1 MTKQRITLISL
12 VGFLVFGLLTGG
24 QILYKK
30 NWLDASILQ
39 QSQEI
44 PGVLS
49 AKIVEV
55 NGQQELDIETGEI
68 TDLPKTSMMLEEL
81 AGKMPI
87 RYMDQRNDEL
97 EQTLKQMQ
105 FSLQE
110 SIVQGNFTEM
120 ERNLKDIADNAGV
133 QINLDIDSNNIY
145 LALNKGEAQL
155 VVVLERNGQANFLTS
170 EKVNK
175 EVKN

>member
-30 NWLDASILQ
+30 NWLDASVLQ

-44 PGVLS
+44 SGVLS

-55 NGQQELDIETGEI
+55 NGQQELDVETGKI
-68 TDLPKTSMMLEEL
+68 TDLPKTSMMLEKL

-87 RYMDQRNDEL
+87 RYLDQRNDEL
-97 EQTLKQMQ
+97 EQVLKEMQ

-120 ERNLKDIADNAGV
+120 ERNVKDIANNMGV
-133 QINLDIDSNNIY
+133 QLDLNMDSNNIY
-145 LALNKGEAQL
+145 LVLNKGKAQL
-155 VVVLERNGQANFLTS
+155 VAVLERNGQAKFLTS
-170 EKVNK
+170 EKVR
-175 EVKN
+175 

>member
-12 VGFLVFGLLTGG
+12 VAFLVFGLLMGG

-30 NWLDASILQ
+30 NWLDASLLKH
-39 QSQEI
+39 SQEI
-44 PGVLS
+44 SGVLS

-55 NGQQELDIETGEI
+55 NGRQELDVETGKI
-68 TDLPKTSMMLEEL
+68 TDLPETSMLLEKL

-87 RYMDQRNDEL
+87 RFLDQRNDEL
-97 EQTLKQMQ
+97 EQILKEMQ

-120 ERNLKDIADNAGV
+120 ERNVKSIAENSGV
-133 QINLDIDSNNIY
+133 QIDLNMDSDNIY
-145 LALNKGEAQL
+145 LVLNQGEAQL
-155 VVVLERNGQANFLTS
+155 VAILERNGQTEFLTS
-170 EKVNK
+170 EKSKVRG
-175 EVKN
+175 